1 MEVNSAE
8 YLERLKL
15 IKRSVPQVDSVA
27 LSQQS
32 NLSLEV
38 EELTTV
44 QLIGI
49 PAVTFNRPAA
59 YQKMLEELQLEMAR
73 WSKPASLLGNLSA
86 KYAQE
91 LRVKNEAVSGI
102 EPSVIEVNARVMGR
116 LGSKPPKP
124 PKPPKPSKPPKPP
137 MPPKPPKCRAKYGP
151 HQLQLW
157 CKPCR
162 SRKKCI
168 RFAMMGGEQQ
178 LAQQF
183 GEGGGNS
190 ENDFDEDESLDAGTV
205 LAPREETHANQF
217 MTTGKIII

>member
-1 MEVNSAE
+1 M
-8 YLERLKL
+8 
-15 IKRSVPQVDSVA
+15 
-27 LSQQS
+27 
-32 NLSLEV
+32 
-38 EELTTV
+38 
-44 QLIGI
+44 QLIGL
-49 PAVTFNRPAA
+49 PTVTFYRPAA
-59 YQKMLEELQLEMAR
+59 YQKMLEDLQLEMAR

-124 PKPPKPSKPPKPP
+124 PKPS
-137 MPPKPPKCRAKYGP
+137 KPPKCRAKYGP

-190 ENDFDEDESLDAGTV
+190 EDESLDAGTV
-205 LAPREETHANQF
+205 LAPKEETHANQF